1 MSLFSW
7 EGLAALML
15 GGLYGSL
22 FGAIPGLTAT
32 LAVALFIPIAFFL
45 DPIIALPAI
54 IAISS
59 VAIYAG
65 DVGSAIARIPG
76 TPASAA
82 YAEEIYALSRKKSPL
97 YSLGISAMGSA
108 IGGIIGTALLIFSST
123 SIARLAKQFSSFEY
137 FWIAVLGLTAGVFA
151 SGRAP
156 VKGFISL
163 LLGILFS
170 TVGIDPT
177 LGYPRFHFENPN
189 LLGGIN
195 YIVAMIG
202 LFGFSEVL
210 EHLYKPGSTI
220 KYSLE
225 RNESGSAAHSFFI
238 APLLLLFKEKI
249 SVLRSSILGVVVG
262 FLPGAGADV
271 GSWVA
276 TSVQKVTDQAA
287 AKEEDKVIVA
297 GTSSNNAAVASAW
310 IPALSLGLPGD
321 TVTAIVLGVFLMKGI
336 TPGPLLFEQ
345 SMDLVWSLFIT
356 FLIANIVLLPLYGYL
371 TARIA
376 TQIIKVPTRILL
388 SIITGLCVVG
398 AFAINNNPFDI
409 WVMVGMGVCAFVLR
423 RGGFPLAQ
431 VVLGM
436 VLGPI
441 LEQNFMVSAIKSR
454 WSLMSFFE
462 RPIALILMLL
472 TVLIVFIGVRF
483 IKARNTSEKQ
493 LTDLLCHLFRY
504 TSRRGPQVHSFFL
517 KDYNAYQ
524 ILYSIRHHSI
534 YLFRISLGMRRKRIF
549 A

>member
-7 EGLAALML
+7 EGIAALML

-45 DPIIALPAI
+45 DPVIALPAI

-65 DVGSAIARIPG
+65 DVGSSIAKIPG

-82 YAEEIYALSRKKSPL
+82 YAEEMYSLSRSKGPL
-97 YSLGISAMGSA
+97 FSLGISAMGSA
-108 IGGIIGTALLIFSST
+108 VGGVIGTLILIFGAT
-123 SIARLAKQFSSFEY
+123 SIVQLAREFSSFEN

-151 SGRAP
+151 AGRAP
-156 VKGFISL
+156 IKGFVSL

-177 LGYPRFHFENPN
+177 FGTPRFHFENPN
-189 LLGGIN
+189 LLSGIN

-202 LFGFSEVL
+202 LFGFAEVL
-210 EHLYKPGSTI
+210 EYVFKGNKNIQYAVKNTPTNSPA
-220 KYSLE
+220 
-225 RNESGSAAHSFFI
+225 RSFFLS
-238 APLLLLFKEKI
+238 PLALMLREKW
-249 SVLRSSILGVVVG
+249 SVLRSSVLGVFVG

-276 TSVQKVTDQAA
+276 TSIQKVSNKT
-287 AKEEDKVIVA
+287 AKDEPEKVIVS

-336 TPGPLLFEQ
+336 TPGPLLFDQ
-345 SMDLVWSLFIT
+345 NMDLVWSLFIT
-356 FLIANIVLLPLYGYL
+356 FLIANVVLLPFYGYL

-376 TQIIKVPTRILL
+376 ALLIKVPFNLLL
-388 SIITGLCVVG
+388 SVIAGMCVIG
-398 AFAINNNPFDI
+398 AYAINNNPFDI
-409 WVMVGMGVCAFVLR
+409 WVMVAMGVVAFLLR

-441 LEQNFMVSAIKSR
+441 LEQSFMVSAIKSS
-454 WSLMSFFE
+454 WDIMSFFN
-462 RPIALILMLL
+462 RPVALVLMAL
-472 TVLIVFIGVRF
+472 TLAIIIIGSRF
-483 IKARNTSEKQ
+483 IRSQKMDENGTRNME
-493 LTDLLCHLFRY
+493 Y
-504 TSRRGPQVHSFFL
+504 
-517 KDYNAYQ
+517 
-524 ILYSIRHHSI
+524 
-534 YLFRISLGMRRKRIF
+534 
-549 A
+549 

>member
-7 EGLAALML
+7 EGFIALLL

-65 DVGSAIARIPG
+65 DVGSSIARIPG

-82 YAEEIYALSRKKSPL
+82 YAEELYTLSRKKGPV

-108 IGGIIGTALLIFSST
+108 VGGIIGTALLIFSST

-151 SGRAP
+151 TGRAP
-156 VKGFISL
+156 IKGFISL

-170 TVGIDPT
+170 TVGVDPT

-189 LLGGIN
+189 LLSGLN

-210 EHLYKPGSTI
+210 EHLYKPSSSIAYTV
-220 KYSLE
+220 KHEDQS
-225 RNESGSAAHSFFI
+225 SKAHAFFV
-238 APLLLLFKEKI
+238 APLLLLFKERI

-276 TSVQKVTDQAA
+276 TSVQKVGKSSESD
-287 AKEEDKVIVA
+287 EEDQVIVA

-345 SMDLVWSLFIT
+345 SMPLVWSLFIT
-356 FLIANIVLLPLYGYL
+356 FLIANTVLLPLYGYL

-376 TQIIKVPTRILL
+376 AYIIKVPSKVLL
-388 SIITGLCVVG
+388 SVIAGLCVVG
-398 AFAINNNPFDI
+398 AYAINNNPFDI
-409 WVMVGMGVCAFVLR
+409 WVMAGMGLCAFLLR

-462 RPIALILMLL
+462 RPIALVLMLL
-472 TVLIVFIGVRF
+472 TIVIVYVGIRF
-483 IKARNTSEKQ
+483 LRSNAPPKTG
-493 LTDLLCHLFRY
+493 
-504 TSRRGPQVHSFFL
+504 SRT
-517 KDYNAYQ
+517 
-524 ILYSIRHHSI
+524 
-534 YLFRISLGMRRKRIF
+534 
-549 A
+549 